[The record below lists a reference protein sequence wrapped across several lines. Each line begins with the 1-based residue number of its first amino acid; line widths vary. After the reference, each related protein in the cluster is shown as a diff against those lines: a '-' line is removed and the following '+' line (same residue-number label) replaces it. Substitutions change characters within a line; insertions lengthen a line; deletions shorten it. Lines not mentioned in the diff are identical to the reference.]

1 MERNANRGP
10 QTRARILV
18 VTVGVLISMGIGLYI
33 HRSLTVSNLP
43 DIIDTVSN
51 ACISLIAMADE
62 EAEEW
67 PRIFA
72 VRDRAS
78 LWTFKVSTGPLATES
93 IIGYGTFSSRT
104 LNATF
109 TESSEGVIPRIFQPG
124 RSVRLSCPNKVK
136 DSLTRQEGLE
146 RAAKLRR
153 FLSNE
158 QVARDIEYWY
168 EAGTPDSI
176 SMWHALLERGWLARD
191 DKTFLF
197 IFLYDDNAFDGEL
210 DFLAEPSAYEEE
222 MWPYLSQVG
231 IGGSIRTD
239 TLEIETGLW
248 D

>member
-136 DSLTRQEGLE
+136 DSLSRQEGLE
-146 RAAKLRR
+146 RAANLRQ
-153 FLSNE
+153 FLSDE
-158 QVARDIEYWY
+158 KEIALDVKFWPDR
-168 EAGTPDSI
+168 TPDTI
-176 SMWHALLERGWLARD
+176 PLWHALLEHGWITPD
-191 DKTFLF
+191 DKVML
-197 IFLYDDNAFDGEL
+197 IFLYDTNAFDGEL
-210 DFLAEPSAYEEE
+210 RFHVDPSYYEDNS
-222 MWPYLSQVG
+222 PSPSG
-231 IGGSIRTD
+231 ISLHGSISTRTLQVD
-239 TLEIETGLW
+239 ADNPGA
-248 D
+248 

>member
-1 MERNANRGP
+1 MPRGGLKPGQGSQAGAGTVRVQLMDKAALVNRNI
-10 QTRARILV
+10 TKIMSLD
-18 VTVGVLISMGIGLYI
+18 GIE
-33 HRSLTVSNLP
+33 P
-43 DIIDTVSN
+43 D
-51 ACISLIAMADE
+51 
-62 EAEEW
+62 
-67 PRIFA
+67 
-72 VRDRAS
+72 
-78 LWTFKVSTGPLATES
+78 
-93 IIGYGTFSSRT
+93 
-104 LNATF
+104 
-109 TESSEGVIPRIFQPG
+109 
-124 RSVRLSCPNKVK
+124 
-136 DSLTRQEGLE
+136 
-146 RAAKLRR
+146 
-153 FLSNE
+153 
-158 QVARDIEYWY
+158 ARDIEYWY